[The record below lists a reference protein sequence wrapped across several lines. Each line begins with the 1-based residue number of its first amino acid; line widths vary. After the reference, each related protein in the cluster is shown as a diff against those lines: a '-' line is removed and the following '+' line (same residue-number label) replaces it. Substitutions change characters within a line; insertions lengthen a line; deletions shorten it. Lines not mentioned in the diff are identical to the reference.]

1 MPSSVTKQE
10 EESLGKRRSSRLVS
24 KPITDYRI
32 PNDNARRRRSKRQGT
47 SKNNARARASRNRIK
62 QTPPA
67 LLLSQQSGS
76 GVQIRDSVGQS
87 RRATFVHYVQFPS
100 NTLEANIDS
109 YRPSERFRR
118 DRGAGALYLGIIQ
131 RSRGTRAVRS
141 INRHCEEK
149 VTFLWG
155 KPTADG
161 RPNGMVRVWVKDRD
175 RTSYI
180 DSEADEGRESCPKA
194 MDQDLED
201 SNSIDSNI
209 AKGIYPDQDPADI
222 SEDVHIIGIGQT
234 SEANHGRTIETE
246 ENIQVRIIETVEY
259 VTIDD
264 EELVEPEEEDFPPLD
279 HSFIVEVNRDYD
291 KVNSIR
297 VVQVHQSP
305 LERGMHSGQEVANTP
320 EDSVELLLDDS
331 LDSIDY
337 FSGQA
342 EIEVIDL
349 TDDEVMDIP
358 DVVNGNAQPPV
369 APSFPSMDDT
379 SAICPVCLDSLDN
392 IKKNS

>member
-1 MPSSVTKQE
+1 MPSSLTDQE
-10 EESLGKRRSSRLVS
+10 EESLGRRRSSRLVN

-32 PNDNARRRRSKRQGT
+32 PHDNARRRSKGQGT
-47 SKNNARARASRNRIK
+47 SINNARARASRNRIK
-62 QTPPA
+62 KTPPA
-67 LLLSQQSGS
+67 LLISQQSRS

-87 RRATFVHYVQFPS
+87 KRATFVHYVQSPS

-118 DRGAGALYLGIIQ
+118 DRGAEALYLGIIQ

-194 MDQDLED
+194 MDQDLEN

-209 AKGIYPDQDPADI
+209 AKDIYPDQDPADI

-264 EELVEPEEEDFPPLD
+264 EELVEPEEDSPPLD

-305 LERGMHSGQEVANTP
+305 LERGMHSGQEVTNTP

-358 DVVNGNAQPPV
+358 DVVTAQPPI
-369 APSFPSMDDT
+369 APTFPSMDDT
-379 SAICPVCLDSLDN
+379 GAICISF
-392 IKKNS
+392 